1 MNNARTKIVFWIRQL
16 LQDYYKA
23 MEKIPDFIFD
33 KFNEILN
40 LETSLKDESDRGCA
54 LLTVSYLDNELKN
67 LLEKRFLQK
76 KRIIENLIEGGRPLS
91 SFSSRIDLTFLI
103 GLIGEKTHG
112 DLNLIRKIRNEF
124 AHKYIPI
131 TFEDP
136 KIKSLCNQLYYSGLV
151 DSNLIRVRFVK
162 VCVYL
167 LALIHTEYINVKPF
181 SENKDL
187 LVNENSKQL
196 LKRNSKL
203 IYDSIFKKDD

>member
-1 MNNARTKIVFWIRQL
+1 
-16 LQDYYKA
+16 